1 MERRKAQ
8 FVIIGGGIAGI
19 SAGAWL
25 ARHGAT
31 ILLERESQ
39 PAYHSTGRSV
49 AFYLEHYGNAV
60 IRALTRASGKF
71 LKAPPQGFSDHPIL
85 TPRGSLNIARP
96 DQMEELRAAAQV
108 IESSGGRCQFL
119 TWNEAMALVPV
130 LAPEYGAGALLEPD
144 AMDIDIHA
152 LLQGYLRLFRSAGG
166 VLITDAEVT
175 RLERTGGSW
184 NVITPNLRIEAPI
197 VINAAG
203 AWADAV
209 ASLAGLSV
217 LSVTPL
223 RRSVAVIEPPTDLAV
238 EKWPLLNDIG
248 EDFYVKPDVGRLL
261 LSPADETP
269 TPPCDV
275 RPEDLDLALAVDRLE
290 TATTLKVRRLL
301 HRWAG
306 LRNFA
311 RDRTPV
317 VGFDPAA
324 EGFLWL
330 AGQGG
335 YGIQTSAAL
344 GQLAAALASGAEIP
358 ADIAGEGVRMSDL
371 SPARFR

>member
-25 ARHGAT
+25 ARYGAT
-31 ILLERESQ
+31 ILVERESQ

-49 AFYLEHYGNAV
+49 AFYLEYYGNAV

-85 TPRGSLNIARP
+85 SPRGSLNIARS

-108 IESSGGRCQFL
+108 VASGGGRSQFL
-119 TWNEAMALVPV
+119 SWKEAMALVPV

-152 LLQGYLRLFRSAGG
+152 LLQGYLRLFRSDGG
-166 VLITDAEVT
+166 ALITDAEVT
-175 RLERTGGSW
+175 GLECLEGAW
-184 NVITPNLRIEAPI
+184 EVITPNLRIEAPI

-203 AWADAV
+203 AWADTV
-209 ASLAGLSV
+209 AQLAGLPA
-217 LSVTPL
+217 LSITPL
-223 RRSVAVIEPPTDLAV
+223 RRSVAVIDALAGLNV
-238 EKWPLLNDIG
+238 EKWPLLNDVG
-248 EDFYVKPDVGRLL
+248 EEFYVKPDAGRLL

-269 TPPCDV
+269 SPPCDA

-290 TATTLKVRRLL
+290 TATTLKPKRLL
-301 HRWAG
+301 QRWAG
-306 LRNFA
+306 LRSFA
-311 RDRTPV
+311 PDRTPV
-317 VGFDPAA
+317 VGFDPKA
-324 EGFLWL
+324 EGFMWL

-344 GQLAAALASGAEIP
+344 GRIAAALASGAEIP
-358 ADIAGEGVRMSDL
+358 ADIAEEGVRTADL
-371 SPARFR
+371 SPARFQ

>member
-25 ARHGAT
+25 ARHGPT

-71 LKAPPQGFSDHPIL
+71 LKTPSEGFSDHPIL
-85 TPRGSLNIARP
+85 SPRGTLNLARA
-96 DQMEELRAAAQV
+96 DQMEDLAAAAQT
-108 IESSGGRCQFL
+108 IQSDGGACRFM
-119 TWNEAMALVPV
+119 TWPEAMAEVPV
-130 LAPEYGAGALLEPD
+130 LAPDYGAGALLEPD

-152 LLQGYLRLFRSAGG
+152 LLQSYLRMFRSDGG
-166 VLITDAEVT
+166 VLITNAEVI
-175 RLERTGGSW
+175 RLERSNGHWYAT
-184 NVITPNLRIEAPI
+184 TPTMRIEAPI
-197 VINAAG
+197 VVNAAG
-203 AWADAV
+203 AWADMIAG
-209 ASLAGLSV
+209 LAGLPAVSI
-217 LSVTPL
+217 TPL
-223 RRSVAVIEPPTDLAV
+223 RRSVGVIEPPAGLV
-238 EKWPLLNDIG
+238 MEKWPLLNDIG
-248 EDFYVKPDVGRLL
+248 EQFYVKPDAGRLL

-269 TPPCDV
+269 CPPSDV

-290 TATTLKVRRLL
+290 TVTTLKVKRLL
-301 HRWAG
+301 QRWAG
-306 LRNFA
+306 LRSFA
-311 RDRTPV
+311 PDRTPV
-317 VGFDPAA
+317 VGFDPLA
-324 EGFLWL
+324 EGFMWL

-344 GQLAAALASGAEIP
+344 GRIAAALATGKELPAEI
-358 ADIAGEGVRMSDL
+358 AAEGVRTGDL